1 MAKPTVV
8 WQGLEEYRKMLL
20 ALPDSL
26 RGEADNYVEE
36 NANAAA
42 VDIRGAYPARTGN
55 LRDGVE
61 VLEKAAGRYGTA
73 RLVRTRA
80 PHAVIF
86 ERGTVARHYFTR
98 NNVKHL
104 LGRMPAGHVFVPR
117 VIRWRR
123 RLLDQLKAMLERHG
137 ARVIDGA

>member
-8 WQGLEEYRKMLL
+8 WQGLEEYRKVLL
-20 ALPDSL
+20 ALPDAL

-55 LRDGVE
+55 LRAGVE
-61 VLEKAAGRYGTA
+61 VLEKPAGRYGTA
-73 RLVRTRA
+73 RVVRNRA

-104 LGRMPAGHVFVPR
+104 LGRMPPGRVFVPR
-117 VIRWRR
+117 VIKWRR
-123 RLLDQLKAMLERHG
+123 RFIEQVKAMLERYG
-137 ARVIDGA
+137 AKVTEVG